1 VTARDLVLVT
11 APAGFGKTTLLA
23 DWARHTERQVGWLSI
38 DAHDN
43 DPARFWRYLT
53 AALPAP
59 HPTSDRL
66 AALLAGLTLPP
77 VETIVD
83 PAAAEHAQR
92 VIDVAGDV
100 GRPADD
106 GDGGTGGTGG
116 RVLLAE
122 PLTPRELEVLD
133 LLAAGSRNREIAEKL
148 VVSTDT
154 VKKHVSHLL
163 RKLSATNRTEAVA
176 RASQLGLV
184 P

>member
-1 VTARDLVLVT
+1 MLGEVGLGLGELGLAAPEDSVRGFLDEAPLVT
-11 APAGFGKTTLLA
+11 GLL
-23 DWARHTERQVGWLSI
+23 
-38 DAHDN
+38 HDLI
-43 DPARFWRYLT
+43 AT
-53 AALPAP
+53 
-59 HPTSDRL
+59 
-66 AALLAGLTLPP
+66 GL
-77 VETIVD
+77 D

-92 VIDVAGDV
+92 VIDVAGDI

-106 GDGGTGGTGG
+106 GDSSSGTGG

-122 PLTPRELEVLD
+122 PLTPRELEGLD

-176 RASQLGLV
+176 RAGQLGLV